1 VSQLSLFH
9 ANKPEIDAHTVK
21 TCLKCR
27 YFDGIS
33 RVHPKSILVI
43 RGEAQPGW
51 YVKCW
56 HIITTDRIPGRV
68 EVPGA
73 VDVDGLF
80 FSYQMLRN
88 FMRVNGHRE
97 VKCPRRCAH
106 ERD

>member
-1 VSQLSLFH
+1 MSQLSLF
-9 ANKPEIDAHTVK
+9 ATKPKPKTHTVK
-21 TCLKCR
+21 ACWPCR
-27 YFDGIS
+27 YFDGVS
-33 RVHPKSILVI
+33 HVHPESILVT

-56 HIITTDRIPGRV
+56 HIITTDGIPGDV

-97 VKCPRRCAH
+97 VKCPRGWSR
-106 ERD
+106 

>member
-1 VSQLSLFH
+1 MGQLSLFH

-21 TCLKCR
+21 ACWKCR

-43 RGEAQPGW
+43 RGKAQPGW

-56 HIITTDRIPGRV
+56 HIITTDGIPGDV

-73 VDVDGLF
+73 MNVEGWPS
-80 FSYQMLRN
+80 SYQTLRK
-88 FMRVNGHRE
+88 FVKINGHRE
-97 VKCPRRCAH
+97 VECPRGWSR
-106 ERD
+106 